1 MRSAL
6 ITKTTSSTWRGLT
19 PDRWARIGVIVQLAI
34 MIRTIAEF
42 YRMRHYYGSAEA
54 LIRYEP
60 YLGGLLINAV
70 LCLITVALLF
80 WQKPRVA
87 AITAAATILI
97 LLAYKLLMIA

>member
-1 MRSAL
+1 
-6 ITKTTSSTWRGLT
+6 
-19 PDRWARIGVIVQLAI
+19 

-42 YRMRHYYGSAEA
+42 YRMRHYYGAAEA

-70 LCLITVALLF
+70 LCLITVGLMF

-87 AITAAATILI
+87 ALTAAATILI